1 MGTGYRFEY
10 QSLIVEVIVDLKVE
24 IFLEFLFFLKKKKLR

>member
-1 MGTGYRFEY
+1 MGTGYIFEY

-24 IFLEFLFFLKKKKLR
+24 IYLEFLFFP